1 MLVVFAKHL
10 ASVVESIGGSVVDE
24 VMKVSGVVLVGDGGG
39 PQKSWLGIPM

>member
-24 VMKVSGVVLVGDGGG
+24 VLRVSAVGDGGG
-39 PQKSWLGIPM
+39 PQTSWLGIPM